1 MLVRA
6 SAGPLPGR
14 SSLCHESERDE
25 RRIGRQER
33 DGWRASMTQQA
44 GWFPLSS
51 CQGLLTRTFTTR
63 ITLLLQFCQGKKREE
78 KQRRARGV
86 CERGSGEEEEVE
98 RRGSER
104 TDTHTHTRE
113 HKRERVRG
121 GCLGAE
127 GRRRTRRP
135 AKRSGGAACEL
146 RALRIRMGQPVQSD
160 VWTPSAEY
168 HRQCGGQWAN

>member
-1 MLVRA
+1 MLARV
-6 SAGPLPGR
+6 
-14 SSLCHESERDE
+14 SEAHFQVEARCERLDKSKHDE

-33 DGWRASMTQQA
+33 YGWRTRPTQQA

-86 CERGSGEEEEVE
+86 GGRV
-98 RRGSER
+98 RRGE
-104 TDTHTHTRE
+104 THTGE

-135 AKRSGGAACEL
+135 AKRSGGAACER

-160 VWTPSAEY
+160 VWTPPAE
-168 HRQCGGQWAN
+168 